1 MNLWRQKVDSKLP
14 ETRRRQA
21 GSYFL
26 MGTVSVWDDEKIL
39 EMPSDDG
46 CITM

>member
-21 GSYFL
+21 GSYFS

-39 EMPSDDG
+39 GMNGGDG
-46 CITM
+46 CTTL